1 MQTLG
6 WPRRGHGSAG
16 AGGGASGGCGGDAGA
31 GGGGAGRGVSP
42 HGQLWLGHQALHMPV
57 FLSVARFRF
66 VVIPPFSV
74 FPVLLSRVGPRAQRT
89 VRSRCGYWQD
99 SKVRTTLLSAGEKKG
114 RGLLRMRWAPALENR
129 VAASGACSA
138 AVYF

>member
-1 MQTLG
+1 MAASLLL
-6 WPRRGHGSAG
+6 RRGRSAALKTVLREARLCRG
-16 AGGGASGGCGGDAGA
+16 LAST
-31 GGGGAGRGVSP
+31 VS
-42 HGQLWLGHQALHMPV
+42 
-57 FLSVARFRF
+57 LSAESGKTEKGL
-66 VVIPPFSV
+66 PPNSKRQS
-74 FPVLLSRVGPRAQRT
+74 PPKSPRAQRT